1 MGDDSKFR
9 ADRTVIEKVLIA
21 EVKPVFE
28 KVRVTLYVPGL
39 VGVPDTL
46 FPLAESQEAPLMVTE
61 HPDSDTVGLKD
72 HAVPTTPYESGVPV
86 TVIVACF
93 QTA

>member
-9 ADRTVIEKVLIA
+9 AERTVIVKVLVA
-21 EVKPVFE
+21 EVNPVFE

-46 FPLAESQEAPLMVTE
+46 LPLADSQEAPLMLTE
-61 HPDSDTVGLKD
+61 HPSTETVGLKLQD
-72 HAVPTTPYESGVPV
+72 EPTTAYESGVPE
-86 TVIVACF
+86 TVMVAAF